1 MVTTLYIVRHCQS
14 AGNQGGRFQGQ
25 FDGPVNEMGEKQLEL
40 LSLRF
45 RNEHLDA
52 IYSSPLTRAYK
63 TAQAIDRFHDLP
75 IQTMDGLSE
84 IDVGEMENQL
94 LSDIAVKYPEV
105 ARNWDNAPDLCV
117 FPGGE
122 SMAQVYRR
130 INDAIDQ
137 IIEENPGKTVAVATH
152 GGVIRN
158 LYARVEYGSIE
169 GLRKSVVFGN
179 TSVSVLEAEDG
190 RMRWKSINDMSHLPE
205 ELRHA
210 PTQYNFHTQAI

>member
-94 LSDIAVKYPEV
+94 LSEIAVKYPEV
-105 ARNWDNAPDLCV
+105 AHNWDSAPDLCA

-122 SMAQVYRR
+122 TMSQVYRR

-179 TSVSVLEAEDG
+179 TSVSVLEAKDG
-190 RMRWKSINDMSHLPE
+190 HLRWKSINDMSHLPE

-210 PTQYNFHTQAI
+210 PTQYTFHTQAI

>member
-179 TSVSVLEAEDG
+179 TSVSVLEAENG
-190 RMRWKSINDMSHLPE
+190 RLRWKSINDMSHLPE

>member
-63 TAQAIDRFHDLP
+63 TAQAIDQFHDLP

-190 RMRWKSINDMSHLPE
+190 RLRWKSINDMSHLPE

>member
-122 SMAQVYRR
+122 SMTQVYRR

-179 TSVSVLEAEDG
+179 TSVSVLEAENG
-190 RMRWKSINDMSHLPE
+190 RLRWKSINDMSHLPE

>member
-94 LSDIAVKYPEV
+94 LSEIAVKYPEV
-105 ARNWDNAPDLCV
+105 AHNWDSAPDLCA

-122 SMAQVYRR
+122 TMAQVYERVGETIQR
-130 INDAIDQ
+130 IV
-137 IIEENPGKTVAVATH
+137 EENPGKVVAVVTH
-152 GGVIRN
+152 GGFIKN
-158 LYARVEYGSIE
+158 LNARIVYGSVE
-169 GLRKSVVFGN
+169 GLRKSAVFGN
-179 TSVSVLEAEDG
+179 TSVSILEAEDG
-190 RMRWKSINDMSHLPE
+190 VLRWKSVNDMSHLPE
-205 ELRHA
+205 ELQKA
-210 PTQYNFHTQAI
+210 PMQYTFHTEAL

>member
-14 AGNQGGRFQGQ
+14 AGNQGGRFQGR

-45 RNEHLDA
+45 RNERLDA
-52 IYSSPLTRAYK
+52 VYSSPLSRAYQ
-63 TAQAIDRFHDLP
+63 TAQAINRFHELP
-75 IQTMDGLSE
+75 IQTMDGLLE
-84 IDVGEMENQL
+84 IDVGELENHL

-122 SMAQVYRR
+122 TMAQVYRR
-130 INDAIDQ
+130 INDAIDR

-158 LYARVEYGSIE
+158 LYARVEYGSIK
-169 GLRKSVVFGN
+169 GLQKSAVFGN

-190 RMRWKSINDMSHLPE
+190 CLRWKQINDQSHLPE

-210 PTQYNFHTQAI
+210 PTQYSFHTQAV

>member
-45 RNEHLDA
+45 RNERLDA
-52 IYSSPLTRAYK
+52 VYSSPLKRAYQ
-63 TAQAIDRFHDLP
+63 TAQAINRFHGLP
-75 IQTMDGLSE
+75 IQTLDGLLE
-84 IDVGEMENQL
+84 IDVGEMENKL

-105 ARNWDNAPDLCV
+105 AKNWDSAPDLCR

-122 SMAQVYRR
+122 TMVQVYRR
-130 INDAIDQ
+130 INCAIDQ
-137 IIEENPGKTVAVATH
+137 IVAENPGKTVAVATH

-158 LYARVEYGSIE
+158 LYARVQYGSIE
-169 GLRKSVVFGN
+169 GLRKSAVFGN
-179 TSVSVLEAEDG
+179 TSVSILEAEEG
-190 RMRWKSINDMSHLPE
+190 TLRWKSINDMSHLPE

-210 PTQYNFHTQAI
+210 PTQYTFHTQAV